1 MYVFCK
7 TRQIYKKVRECD
19 LKFLTHNKLSILG
32 KPHTIEISSPL
43 QYLTFKE
50 EKNWWQVQN
59 SDAIIFFYRNMVN
72 FPFGFLQVCQTK
84 CKFWKSELAKSKRVL
99 KMRIIDKKVKK
110 KEFHC

>member
-1 MYVFCK
+1 M
-7 TRQIYKKVRECD
+7 KKVRKCD

-43 QYLTFKE
+43 QFLTFKE

-59 SDAIIFFYRNMVN
+59 RDAIIFFYRNMVN

-84 CKFWKSELAKSKRVL
+84 CKFWKIAISQIKKGIENENYKQKR
-99 KMRIIDKKVKK
+99 
-110 KEFHC
+110 